1 MTSGFF
7 LNICCSI
14 SGDAIDLLLHQVQDA
29 DGVNEGELRLLQVSD
44 RQGERVEVAFD
55 EGQVIDTLQ
64 SLFEPLGRILLKS
77 YNHRLHFF
85 EIVSM

>member
-7 LNICCSI
+7 LKICCSI

-55 EGQVIDTLQ
+55 EGQVIIDTLYI
-64 SLFEPLGRILLKS
+64 SALAFLKLLVAS
-77 YNHRLHFF
+77 F
-85 EIVSM
+85 